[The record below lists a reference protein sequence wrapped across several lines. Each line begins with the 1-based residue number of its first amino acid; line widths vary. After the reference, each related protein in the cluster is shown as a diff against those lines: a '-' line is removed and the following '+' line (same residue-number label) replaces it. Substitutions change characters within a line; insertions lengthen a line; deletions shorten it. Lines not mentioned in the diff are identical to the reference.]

1 MRTFSLVEII
11 LQHYFS
17 VNIFLHNRVFY
28 YFLISFF
35 VESEQRSNLSY
46 VRLPLR
52 ARLMISFFKNKANV
66 FTHLI
71 KGASIRHFL
80 TESGKSPALAKK
92 ERCPIF
98 WQRSLCSLCSFY
110 SFCFQY
116 VLLIRHDSLF
126 TSVWFSVI
134 VSSSRCGS
142 SASIC
147 SIRLVAASSPIFLHG
162 CRTDVIF
169 M

>member
-46 VRLPLR
+46 VRSPLR

-66 FTHLI
+66 FTRLV
-71 KGASIRHFL
+71 KGIIYTTFFNRVRQVPC
-80 TESGKSPALAKK
+80 TGKKRTL
-92 ERCPIF
+92 PIF
-98 WQRSLCSLCSFY
+98 WQRSLCSFY

-134 VSSSRCGS
+134 VSSSCCGLS
-142 SASIC
+142 DSIC